1 MTLGLPQ
8 RYRLLGRIGVG
19 GMAEVFRAELVSAE
33 GITRELVIKRIH
45 PRLALDAE
53 AVRRFV
59 DEARVAA
66 KLRHPNVVQVYEF
79 GRAGEH
85 YFLAMELVEGCDL
98 ATLLR
103 RAEGGRVSPG
113 VGLAVIAALLDAL
126 GYVHALRAADGA
138 PMGLVHRDV
147 SPHNV
152 LLGHAGRGQAGRLRH
167 RPGPGRAAPTRRA
180 TTRWRGSSRTWRP
193 SRREASA
200 STPAPTCSPPRRSS
214 TRC

>member
-8 RYRLLGRIGVG
+8 RYRLLGRIGAG

-79 GRAGEH
+79 GRAGDH

-103 RAEGGRVSPG
+103 REEGGRVPAG
-113 VGLAVIAALLDAL
+113 VALAVIDALLDAL

-152 LLGHAGRGQAGRLRH
+152 LLGHAGEIKLADFGIAQAPVSSAADAEGHRAVEGKLAYMAPEQARGERVE
-167 RPGPGRAAPTRRA
+167 PRARRF
-180 TTRWRGSSRTWRP
+180 
-193 SRREASA
+193 
-200 STPAPTCSPPRRSS
+200 
-214 TRC
+214 